1 LSRAVHMS
9 TQQQIL
15 LMRSRFLFRKA
26 EGLPNEMKDG
36 LGNSISLK
44 KRNPILLSLSDL
56 TFTHQFTRLV
66 LIEQIYRAT
75 EIRKGSGY
83 HK

>member
-1 LSRAVHMS
+1 
-9 TQQQIL
+9 
-15 LMRSRFLFRKA
+15 MRSRFLFRKA

-36 LGNSISLK
+36 LSNSNSISLK

>member
-1 LSRAVHMS
+1 MFTDFLSLPDIYKIAD
-9 TQQQIL
+9 
-15 LMRSRFLFRKA
+15 
-26 EGLPNEMKDG
+26 GLPTELREGSSSSSGRGK
-36 LGNSISLK
+36 
-44 KRNPILLSLSDL
+44 NPILLSLSDL
-56 TFTHQFTRLV
+56 TFTHQFARLV

>member
-1 LSRAVHMS
+1 MFFP
-9 TQQQIL
+9 
-15 LMRSRFLFRKA
+15 FLDHQPKTLA
-26 EGLPNEMKDG
+26 DGLPTELKQG
-36 LGNSISLK
+36 QSSGNGK
-44 KRNPILLSLSDL
+44 NPILLSLSDL
-56 TFTHQFTRLV
+56 TFTHQFARLV

>member
-1 LSRAVHMS
+1 MNPKTAD
-9 TQQQIL
+9 
-15 LMRSRFLFRKA
+15 
-26 EGLPNEMKDG
+26 GLPAELKQGRNS
-36 LGNSISLK
+36 GNGK
-44 KRNPILLSLSDL
+44 NPILLSLSDL
-56 TFTHQFTRLV
+56 TFTHQFARLV